1 MLSVPGTTFNVFAKH
16 NHIGLR
22 SSKKGIVGVNFQT
35 VRCLI
40 LIKRVFPGKKSA
52 TFLFMICWLCVS
64 LNSFIRDTFAW
75 CFSASFR
82 EMLSLKR

>member
-1 MLSVPGTTFNVFAKH
+1 MLSVPGTTSNVFAKH
-16 NHIGLR
+16 NHIGLH

-52 TFLFMICWLCVS
+52 TFLFMICWLCVFE
-64 LNSFIRDTFAW
+64 LLHKRHMFAW